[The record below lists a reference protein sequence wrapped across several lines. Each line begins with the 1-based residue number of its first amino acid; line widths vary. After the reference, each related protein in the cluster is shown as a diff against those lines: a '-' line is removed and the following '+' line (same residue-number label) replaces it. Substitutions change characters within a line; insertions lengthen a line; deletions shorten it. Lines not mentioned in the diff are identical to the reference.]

1 MGKIEKTLI
10 VGLVFTVCTVINSII
25 YQSRQI
31 NYDSGK
37 VEDHKAPTV
46 QNMYY
51 QERVEQAKPYF
62 NEYGYISLDFTMPD
76 LRNGR

>member
-10 VGLVFTVCTVINSII
+10 VGLVFTVCAVINSVI
-25 YQSRQI
+25 YQSKKI
-31 NYDSGK
+31 AYDVNK
-37 VEDHKAPTV
+37 VEDHKEPNSM
-46 QNMYY
+46 NMYY
-51 QERVEQAKPYF
+51 EKRAFEAKPYF